1 MRIYFCAVII
11 YAERKSM
18 ETLKQIRKKFHMNQ
32 VDAAKVCGVSRRTY
46 QEYEEKQTHNDTF
59 DEILAKLKEMGIS
72 GKGPAL
78 LNIRYIK
85 QKTSEIFAKYSEVR
99 CAYLFGSYARGEA
112 RVDSDVDIVIVEK
125 ETMGLKFYGLAAELD
140 ECLGKEVDL
149 HSHRELSDN
158 DELLARIL
166 TDGVKIYGPN
176 FNKAKSRVNIKTY

>member
-1 MRIYFCAVII
+1 MN
-11 YAERKSM
+11 
-18 ETLKQIRKKFHMNQ
+18 TLKQLRKQIGLNQ
-32 VDAAKVCGVSRRTY
+32 IDAAKICGVSRRTY
-46 QEYEEKQTHNDTF
+46 QEYEEKQTQNATF
-59 DEILAKLKEMGIS
+59 DEILVKLKEMGIT

-112 RVDSDVDIVIVEK
+112 TIESDVDIVIVEN
-125 ETMGLKFYGLAAELD
+125 EVMGLKFYGLAAELED
-140 ECLGKEVDL
+140 KLGKEVDL

-158 DELLARIL
+158 DEFLARIL

-176 FNKAKSRVNIKTY
+176 LNKIKN

>member
-1 MRIYFCAVII
+1 
-11 YAERKSM
+11 M
-18 ETLKQIRKKFHMNQ
+18 ETLKQVRKSLHMTQ
-32 VDAAKVCGVSRRTY
+32 VDAAKICGVSRRTY
-46 QEYEEKQTHNDTF
+46 QTYEESIVKNDTA
-59 DEILAKLKEMGIS
+59 DELLRLLKEMGITD
-72 GKGPAL
+72 KGPAL

-85 QKTSEIFAKYSEVR
+85 QKTSEIFAKYPEVR

-158 DELLARIL
+158 DEFLARIL

-176 FNKAKSRVNIKTY
+176 LNKIKN

>member
-1 MRIYFCAVII
+1 
-11 YAERKSM
+11 
-18 ETLKQIRKKFHMNQ
+18 MNQ

-46 QEYEEKQTHNDTF
+46 QEYEEKQTKNETF
-59 DEILAKLKEMGIS
+59 NEILEKLKEMGIT

-85 QKTSEIFAKYSEVR
+85 RKTSAIFAKYPEVR
-99 CAYLFGSYARGEA
+99 CAYLFGSYSRGEA
-112 RVDSDVDIVIVEK
+112 RVDSDVDILIVEK
-125 ETMGLKFYGLAAELD
+125 NTMGLKFYGLAAELD

-158 DELLARIL
+158 EEFLARIL

-176 FNKAKSRVNIKTY
+176 LNKTKN

>member
-1 MRIYFCAVII
+1 MN
-11 YAERKSM
+11 
-18 ETLKQIRKKFHMNQ
+18 TLKQLRKQIGLNQ
-32 VDAAKVCGVSRRTY
+32 IDAAKICGVSRRTY
-46 QEYEEKQTHNDTF
+46 QEYEEKQTQNATF
-59 DEILAKLKEMGIS
+59 DEILAKLKEMGIT

-112 RVDSDVDIVIVEK
+112 TVESDVDIVIVEN
-125 ETMGLKFYGLAAELD
+125 EVMGLKFYGLAAELED
-140 ECLGKEVDL
+140 KLGKEVDL

-158 DELLARIL
+158 DEFLARIL

-176 FNKAKSRVNIKTY
+176 LNKIKN

>member
-1 MRIYFCAVII
+1 MN
-11 YAERKSM
+11 
-18 ETLKQIRKKFHMNQ
+18 TLKQLRKQIGLNQ
-32 VDAAKVCGVSRRTY
+32 IDAAKICGVSRRTY
-46 QEYEEKQTHNDTF
+46 QEYEEKQTQNATF
-59 DEILAKLKEMGIS
+59 DEILAKLKEMGIT

-112 RVDSDVDIVIVEK
+112 TIESDVDIVIVEN
-125 ETMGLKFYGLAAELD
+125 EVMGLKFYGLAAELED
-140 ECLGKEVDL
+140 KLGKEVDL

-158 DELLARIL
+158 DEFLARIL

-176 FNKAKSRVNIKTY
+176 LNKIKN

>member
-1 MRIYFCAVII
+1 MN
-11 YAERKSM
+11 
-18 ETLKQIRKKFHMNQ
+18 TLKQLRKQIGLNQ
-32 VDAAKVCGVSRRTY
+32 IDAAKICGVSRRTY
-46 QEYEEKQTHNDTF
+46 QEYEEKQTQNATF
-59 DEILAKLKEMGIS
+59 DEILAKLKEMGIT

-112 RVDSDVDIVIVEK
+112 TIESDVDIVIVEN
-125 ETMGLKFYGLAAELD
+125 EVMGLKFYGLAAELED
-140 ECLGKEVDL
+140 KLGKEVDL

-158 DELLARIL
+158 DEFLARIL

-176 FNKAKSRVNIKTY
+176 LNRIKN

>member
-1 MRIYFCAVII
+1 MN
-11 YAERKSM
+11 
-18 ETLKQIRKKFHMNQ
+18 TLKQLRKQIGLNQ
-32 VDAAKVCGVSRRTY
+32 IDAAKICGVSRRTY
-46 QEYEEKQTHNDTF
+46 QEYEEKQTQNATF
-59 DEILAKLKEMGIS
+59 DEILAKLKEMGIT

-112 RVDSDVDIVIVEK
+112 TIESDVDIVIVEN
-125 ETMGLKFYGLAAELD
+125 EVMGLKFYGLAAEL
-140 ECLGKEVDL
+140 EEKLGKEVDL

-158 DELLARIL
+158 DEFLARIL

-176 FNKAKSRVNIKTY
+176 LNRIKN

>member
-1 MRIYFCAVII
+1 
-11 YAERKSM
+11 M
-18 ETLKQIRKKFHMNQ
+18 ETLKQIRKSLHMTQ

-46 QEYEEKQTHNDTF
+46 QEYEEKQTQNATF
-59 DEILAKLKEMGIS
+59 DEILAKLKEMGIT

-112 RVDSDVDIVIVEK
+112 TTKSDVDIVIVEN
-125 ETMGLKFYGLAAELD
+125 EVMGLKFYGLAAEL
-140 ECLGKEVDL
+140 EGKLGKEVDL
-149 HSHRELSDN
+149 LSHRQLSDN
-158 DELLARIL
+158 DEFLARVL

-176 FNKAKSRVNIKTY
+176 LNKIKN

>member
-1 MRIYFCAVII
+1 
-11 YAERKSM
+11 M
-18 ETLKQIRKKFHMNQ
+18 ETLKQIRKSLHMTQ

-46 QEYEEKQTHNDTF
+46 QEYEEKQTQNATF
-59 DEILAKLKEMGIS
+59 DGILAKLKEMGII

-112 RVDSDVDIVIVEK
+112 TTKSDVDIVIVEN
-125 ETMGLKFYGLAAELD
+125 EAMGLKFYGLAAEL
-140 ECLGKEVDL
+140 EEKLGKEVDL
-149 HSHRELSDN
+149 LSHRQLSDN
-158 DELLARIL
+158 DEFLARVL

-176 FNKAKSRVNIKTY
+176 LNKIKN

>member
-1 MRIYFCAVII
+1 
-11 YAERKSM
+11 M
-18 ETLKQIRKKFHMNQ
+18 ETLKQIRKKLHMTQ

-46 QEYEEKQTHNDTF
+46 QEYEEKQTRNDTF

-112 RVDSDVDIVIVEK
+112 TTKSDVDIVIVEN
-125 ETMGLKFYGLAAELD
+125 EAMGLKFYGLATEL
-140 ECLGKEVDL
+140 EEKLGKEVDL
-149 HSHRELSDN
+149 LSHRQLSDN
-158 DELLARIL
+158 DEFLARVL

-176 FNKAKSRVNIKTY
+176 LNKIKN

>member
-1 MRIYFCAVII
+1 
-11 YAERKSM
+11 M
-18 ETLKQIRKKFHMNQ
+18 ETLRQIRKNLHMTQ

-46 QEYEEKQTHNDTF
+46 QEYEEKQTQNATF

-78 LNIRYIK
+78 LNVKYIK
-85 QKTSEIFAKYSEVR
+85 NVCSEIFAKYSEVR

-112 RVDSDVDIVIVEK
+112 TIESDVDIVIVEN
-125 ETMGLKFYGLAAELD
+125 EVMGLKFYGLAAELED
-140 ECLGKEVDL
+140 KLGKEVDL

-158 DELLARIL
+158 NEFLARIL

-176 FNKAKSRVNIKTY
+176 LNKIKN

>member
-1 MRIYFCAVII
+1 
-11 YAERKSM
+11 M
-18 ETLKQIRKKFHMNQ
+18 ETLKQIRKSLHMTQ

-46 QEYEEKQTHNDTF
+46 QEYEEKQTQNATF

-112 RVDSDVDIVIVEK
+112 TTKSDVDIVIVEN
-125 ETMGLKFYGLAAELD
+125 EAMGLKFYGLAAEL
-140 ECLGKEVDL
+140 EEKLGKEVDL
-149 HSHRELSDN
+149 LSHRQLSDN
-158 DELLARIL
+158 DEFLARVL
-166 TDGVKIYGPN
+166 TDGVKIYGPSL
-176 FNKAKSRVNIKTY
+176 NKIKN

>member
-1 MRIYFCAVII
+1 
-11 YAERKSM
+11 M
-18 ETLKQIRKKFHMNQ
+18 ETLKQVRKSLHMTQ
-32 VDAAKVCGVSRRTY
+32 VDAAKICGVSRRTY
-46 QEYEEKQTHNDTF
+46 QTYEESIVKNDTA
-59 DEILAKLKEMGIS
+59 DELLRLLKEMGITD
-72 GKGPAL
+72 KGPAL
-78 LNIRYIK
+78 LNVRYIK
-85 QKTSEIFAKYSEVR
+85 QKTSEIFAKYPEVR

-158 DELLARIL
+158 DEFLARIL

-176 FNKAKSRVNIKTY
+176 LNKIKN

>member
-1 MRIYFCAVII
+1 
-11 YAERKSM
+11 M
-18 ETLKQIRKKFHMNQ
+18 ETLKQVRKSLHMTQ
-32 VDAAKVCGVSRRTY
+32 VDAAKICGVSRRTY
-46 QEYEEKQTHNDTF
+46 QTYEESIVKNDTA
-59 DEILAKLKEMGIS
+59 DELLRILKEMGITD
-72 GKGPAL
+72 KGPAL
-78 LNIRYIK
+78 LNVRYIK
-85 QKTSEIFAKYSEVR
+85 QKTSEIFAKYPEVR

-158 DELLARIL
+158 DEFLARIL

-176 FNKAKSRVNIKTY
+176 LNKIKN

>member
-1 MRIYFCAVII
+1 MN
-11 YAERKSM
+11 
-18 ETLKQIRKKFHMNQ
+18 TLKQLRKQIGLNQ
-32 VDAAKVCGVSRRTY
+32 IDAAKICGVSRRTY
-46 QEYEEKQTHNDTF
+46 QEYEEKQTQNATF
-59 DEILAKLKEMGIS
+59 DEILAKLKEMGIT

-112 RVDSDVDIVIVEK
+112 TIESDVDIVIVEN
-125 ETMGLKFYGLAAELD
+125 EVMGLKFYGLAAEL
-140 ECLGKEVDL
+140 EEKLGKEVDL

-158 DELLARIL
+158 DEFLARIL

-176 FNKAKSRVNIKTY
+176 LNKIKN

>member
-1 MRIYFCAVII
+1 MN
-11 YAERKSM
+11 
-18 ETLKQIRKKFHMNQ
+18 TLKQLRKQIGLNQ
-32 VDAAKVCGVSRRTY
+32 IDAAKICGVSRRTY
-46 QEYEEKQTHNDTF
+46 QEYEEKQTQNATF
-59 DEILAKLKEMGIS
+59 DEILTKLKEMGIT

-112 RVDSDVDIVIVEK
+112 TIESDVDIVIVEN
-125 ETMGLKFYGLAAELD
+125 EVMGLKFYGLAAELED
-140 ECLGKEVDL
+140 KLGKEVDL

-158 DELLARIL
+158 DEFLARIL

-176 FNKAKSRVNIKTY
+176 LNKIKN

>member
-1 MRIYFCAVII
+1 MN
-11 YAERKSM
+11 
-18 ETLKQIRKKFHMNQ
+18 TLKQLRKQIGLNQ
-32 VDAAKVCGVSRRTY
+32 IDAAKICGVSRRTY
-46 QEYEEKQTHNDTF
+46 QEYEEKQTQNATF
-59 DEILAKLKEMGIS
+59 DEILVKLKEMGIT

-112 RVDSDVDIVIVEK
+112 TIESDVDIVIVEN
-125 ETMGLKFYGLAAELD
+125 EVMGLKFYGLAAELED
-140 ECLGKEVDL
+140 KLGKEVDL

-158 DELLARIL
+158 DEFLARIL

-176 FNKAKSRVNIKTY
+176 LNRIKN

>member
-1 MRIYFCAVII
+1 
-11 YAERKSM
+11 M
-18 ETLKQIRKKFHMNQ
+18 ETLKQIRKSLHMTQ

-46 QEYEEKQTHNDTF
+46 QEYEEKQTQNATF
-59 DEILAKLKEMGIS
+59 DEILAKLKEMGIT

-112 RVDSDVDIVIVEK
+112 TTKSDVDIVIVEN
-125 ETMGLKFYGLAAELD
+125 EAMGLKFYGLAAEL
-140 ECLGKEVDL
+140 EEKLGKEVDL
-149 HSHRELSDN
+149 LSHRQLSDN
-158 DELLARIL
+158 DEFLARVL

-176 FNKAKSRVNIKTY
+176 LNKIKN